1 MMNNNHAHMNGNS
14 TAHVKVRPASH
25 AGSWYSDAPG
35 ELDQQ
40 LSGWLRDAGSNVG
53 SARAII
59 SPHAGYTYCGETAA
73 FAFKQIIPDKIKR
86 IFVLGPSHVVYLSG
100 CALTTFS
107 KYATPLGDLN
117 VDSFVSE
124 QLINSHGSD
133 AFEWMSTRNEE
144 AEHSLEMQM
153 PFIAKIMESRPLGS
167 FKIVPI
173 LVGSLSTTRQ
183 QFYGRIFAN
192 YLADPTNLFVIS
204 SDFCHWGQRFRY
216 TPTESAGA
224 RPIYEQI
231 TTLDK
236 QGMDA
241 ISTLDPSMF
250 NEYLKKTQN
259 TICGRNPIC
268 VLLQAF
274 NHYQQTNNVTAELR
288 FLKYAQ
294 SNKVRSLTDSS
305 VSYAAGALFINPR
318 N

>member
-1 MMNNNHAHMNGNS
+1 MNNNHAHMNGNS

-25 AGSWYSDAPG
+25 AGSW
-35 ELDQQ
+35 
-40 LSGWLRDAGSNVG
+40 
-53 SARAII
+53 
-59 SPHAGYTYCGETAA
+59 HAGYTYCGETA
-73 FAFKQIIPDKIKR
+73 
-86 IFVLGPSHVVYLSG
+86 V
-100 CALTTFS
+100 S

-268 VLLQAF
+268 AF

>member
-86 IFVLGPSHVVYLSG
+86 IFVLGPSHVV
-100 CALTTFS
+100 AL
-107 KYATPLGDLN
+107 A
-117 VDSFVSE
+117 VSE

>member
-1 MMNNNHAHMNGNS
+1 MNNNHAHMNGNS

-40 LSGWLRDAGSNVG
+40 LSGWLRDAGSNIG

-59 SPHAGYTYCGETAA
+59 SP
-73 FAFKQIIPDKIKR
+73 
-86 IFVLGPSHVVYLSG
+86 
-100 CALTTFS
+100 
-107 KYATPLGDLN
+107 
-117 VDSFVSE
+117 E

-153 PFIAKIMESRPLGS
+153 PFIAKIMERCRPLGS

>member
-1 MMNNNHAHMNGNS
+1 MGHNFNHMNGNS
-14 TAHVKVRPASH
+14 TTHGSVRSATH
-25 AGSWYSDAPG
+25 AGSWYSDNQK
-35 ELDQQ
+35 ELDRQ
-40 LSGWLRDAGSNVG
+40 LSGWLSAANSNIG

-86 IFVLGPSHVVYLSG
+86 IFVLGPSHVMYLSG

-107 KYATPLGDLN
+107 KYATPLGDLH
-117 VDSFVSE
+117 VDSFVNE
-124 QLINSHGSD
+124 QLFNSHGSD

-153 PFIAKIMESRPLGS
+153 PFIAKVMESRSPGS
-167 FKIVPI
+167 FKIVPV
-173 LVGSLSTTRQ
+173 LVGSLNTSRQ

-216 TPTESAGA
+216 SPMEQSNG
-224 RPIYEQI
+224 RPIHEQI
-231 TTLDK
+231 SALDK

-241 ISTLDPSMF
+241 ISTLDPSIF

-274 NHYQQTNNVTAELR
+274 DYYRQTNNSLAELR

-294 SNKVRSLTDSS
+294 SNKCRSLSDSS
-305 VSYAAGALFINPR
+305 VSYAAGALFVNQ
-318 N
+318 NN

>member
-1 MMNNNHAHMNGNS
+1 MNNNHAHMNGNS
-14 TAHVKVRPASH
+14 TAHGRVRPASH
-25 AGSWYSDAPG
+25 AGSWYSDTPT

-40 LSGWLRDAGSNVG
+40 LSGWLSAAGSNIG

-59 SPHAGYTYCGETAA
+59 SP
-73 FAFKQIIPDKIKR
+73 
-86 IFVLGPSHVVYLSG
+86 
-100 CALTTFS
+100 
-107 KYATPLGDLN
+107 
-117 VDSFVSE
+117 
-124 QLINSHGSD
+124 
-133 AFEWMSTRNEE
+133 
-144 AEHSLEMQM
+144 
-153 PFIAKIMESRPLGS
+153 RPLGS

-192 YLADPTNLFVIS
+192 YIADPTNLFVIS

-216 TPTESAGA
+216 TPMESTGA
-224 RPIYEQI
+224 RPIHEQI

-236 QGMDA
+236 QGMDV
-241 ISTLDPSMF
+241 ISSLDPSIF

-274 NHYQQTNNVTAELR
+274 DHYRQTSNPSAELR

-294 SNKVRSLTDSS
+294 SNKVRSMTDSS